1 MNITPDPKNDMKIGN
16 IQCTMTYTSY
26 QNDPKMYPTSGL
38 STVNATPT
46 WYGYQWVSNDIDSPQ
61 YCGILYSDKIFLGK
75 LTFYG
80 GDDNI
85 NVCLKNW
92 YVEIVD
98 KNNNWNKVCEG
109 LNPNSISVL
118 NTANINKP
126 CYGFRIVC
134 LDGYYTRGYRWKGF
148 RCLTVYGEITYSK
161 TLYINNNNI
170 YAIPNI

>member
-16 IQCTMTYTSY
+16 TQCTMTYSSY
-26 QNDPKMYPTSGL
+26 VNDPRTYPTSGL
-38 STVNATPT
+38 STVDDTPK
-46 WYGYQWVSNDIDSPQ
+46 WQGYQWASDNIDSPQ
-61 YCGILYSDKIFLGK
+61 YCGILYSDKIFLEK

-118 NTANINKP
+118 NTADINKF

-134 LDGYYTRGYRWKGF
+134 LDGYYTRRYRWKGF
-148 RCLTVYGEITYSK
+148 RCLTVYGEIIYSK
-161 TLYINNNNI
+161 TLFTNNNNI
-170 YAIPNI
+170 YAIPNT

>member
-16 IQCTMTYTSY
+16 TQCTMTYTSCI
-26 QNDPKMYPTSGL
+26 DPLDPTFGL

-46 WYGYQWVSNDIDSPQ
+46 WFNGYLWQSNDINSPQ
-61 YCGILYSDKIFLGK
+61 YCGILYSDKIFLEK

-85 NVCLKNW
+85 NVILKNW

-98 KNNNWNKVCEG
+98 KDNNWAKICEG

-118 NTANINKP
+118 NTADINKF

-134 LDGYYTRGYRWKGF
+134 LDGYYTRRYRWKGF
-148 RCLTVYGEITYSK
+148 RCLTVYGEIIHHK
-161 TLYINNNNI
+161 TLYTDDNNI
-170 YAIPNI
+170 YAIPNT

>member
-16 IQCTMTYTSY
+16 TQCIMTYTSY

-38 STVNATPT
+38 STVNATPK
-46 WYGYQWVSNDIDSPQ
+46 WYGYTWISNHINSPQ
-61 YCGILYSDKIFLGK
+61 YCGILYSDKIFLEK

-80 GDDNI
+80 GDDNVD
-85 NVCLKNW
+85 VCLKNW

-98 KNNNWNKVCEG
+98 EDNNWTKVCEG
-109 LNPNSISVL
+109 LNPNSIYVL

-148 RCLTVYGEITYSK
+148 RCLTVYGEIIHDNVLFT
-161 TLYINNNNI
+161 NNNNI
-170 YAIPNI
+170 YGYAE